1 MKTIIIIISLG
12 LALFIFGACGKYL
25 DVQSNNKLV
34 VPKELD
40 DLQKLLDNVRV
51 MNNNFC
57 SRGEKACDDY
67 FIPENNY
74 KVLNDV
80 EKLDYIWEDSQ
91 YNFSNDWSSMYNV
104 VYVAN
109 LVLERLSKIDRN
121 EQNATKWDGIKGAAL
136 FFRAN
141 SYLSLLW
148 TYSKAYQQNTAETDL
163 GIVLRETSD
172 FNVKS
177 VRASVKD
184 SYKKVIA
191 DLETSMSLLSM
202 EPDHVV
208 QPSKLA
214 VYGSLAR
221 AHLSMRQYDMASK
234 YADLYLQRRNGLLD
248 YNSSNEV
255 KLTAAF
261 PFSLFNKETTFYME
275 LKASVLTNVYS
286 NIDSMLY
293 RSYDS
298 NDLRRQAY
306 YKVLNNVINFKG
318 QYSGSALLF
327 GGVAT
332 DEMYLIRAE
341 CLTRAGKLAEAQAD
355 LNKLLATRYKAGTF
369 KPYLLLAGED
379 LLQLILTE
387 RRKELVYRGLR
398 WMDIKRLNLEGQEI
412 ILKRVVDGKEYKLV
426 PNENRYALPLPTD
439 VVRIAGISQNPR

>member
-1 MKTIIIIISLG
+1 MKTIIISITLG
-12 LALFIFGACGKYL
+12 FATLIFGACDKYL

-67 FIPENNY
+67 FIPESNY
-74 KVLNDV
+74 KALNDV

-104 VYVAN
+104 VYIAN
-109 LVLERLSKIDRN
+109 LVLERLDKIDRN
-121 EQNATKWDGIKGAAL
+121 EQNAAKWDGIKGAAL

-148 TYSKAYQQNTAETDL
+148 TYAKAYQKNAAETDL

-177 VRASVKD
+177 VRASVED
-184 SYKKVIA
+184 SYRKVIT
-191 DLETSMSLLSM
+191 DLETSISLLPLES
-202 EPDHVV
+202 DHVV
-208 QPSKLA
+208 QPSKPA
-214 VYGSLAR
+214 VYGVLAR
-221 AHLSMRQYDMASK
+221 AYLSMRQYDLALK
-234 YADLYLQRRNGLLD
+234 YVELYLQRRNELLD
-248 YNSSNEV
+248 YNNSNEV
-255 KLTAAF
+255 KLTASF

-275 LKASVLTNVYS
+275 LKPTILSNSYS
-286 NIDSMLY
+286 NIDSVLY

-298 NDLRRQAY
+298 NDLRKQGY
-306 YKVLNNVINFKG
+306 FKVLNNVINFKG
-318 QYSGSALLF
+318 QYSGSTLLF
-327 GGVAT
+327 GGAAT
-332 DEMYLIRAE
+332 DEMYLMRAE
-341 CLTRAGKLAEAQAD
+341 CLARAGKLVEAQAD
-355 LNKLLATRYKAGTF
+355 LNKLLATRYKTGTY
-369 KPYLLLAGED
+369 KPYLFMDSGEV
-379 LLQLILTE
+379 LKVILIE

-412 ILKRVVDGKEYKLV
+412 ILKRVVDGKEYRLL
-426 PNENRYALPLPTD
+426 PNENRYALPLPAD
-439 VVRIAGISQNPR
+439 IVRIAGIPQNPR

>member
-1 MKTIIIIISLG
+1 MKTIIISITLG
-12 LALFIFGACGKYL
+12 FATLIFGACDKYL

-67 FIPENNY
+67 FIPESNY
-74 KVLNDV
+74 KALNDV

-104 VYVAN
+104 VYIAN
-109 LVLERLSKIDRN
+109 LVLERLDKIDRN
-121 EQNATKWDGIKGAAL
+121 EQNAAKWDGIKGAAL

-148 TYSKAYQQNTAETDL
+148 TYAKAYEQNTAETDL

-177 VRASVKD
+177 VRASVDD
-184 SYKKVIA
+184 SYRKVIT
-191 DLETSMSLLSM
+191 DLEASISLLPLES
-202 EPDHVV
+202 DHVV
-208 QPSKLA
+208 QPSKPA
-214 VYGSLAR
+214 VYGVLAR
-221 AHLSMRQYDMASK
+221 AYLSMRQYDLALK
-234 YADLYLQRRNGLLD
+234 YAELYLQGRNELLD
-248 YNSSNEV
+248 YNNSNEV
-255 KLTAAF
+255 KLTASF

-275 LKASVLTNVYS
+275 LKATILSNAYS
-286 NIDSMLY
+286 NIDSVLY

-298 NDLRRQAY
+298 NDLRKQAY
-306 YKVLNNVINFKG
+306 FKVLNNVINFKG

-332 DEMYLIRAE
+332 DEIYLIRAE
-341 CLTRAGKLAEAQAD
+341 CLARAGKLVEAQAD
-355 LNKLLATRYKAGTF
+355 LNKLLATRYKAETY
-369 KPYLLLAGED
+369 KPYLLTEAREVLKV
-379 LLQLILTE
+379 ILSE

-398 WMDIKRLNLEGQEI
+398 WIDIKRLNLEGQEI
-412 ILKRVVDGKEYKLV
+412 VLKRIVDGKEYRLV
-426 PNENRYALPLPTD
+426 PNENRYALPLPAD
-439 VVRIAGISQNPR
+439 IVRIAGIPQNPR

>member
-1 MKTIIIIISLG
+1 MKTIIISITLG
-12 LALFIFGACGKYL
+12 FATLIFGACDKYL

-67 FIPENNY
+67 FIPESNY
-74 KVLNDV
+74 KALNDV

-104 VYVAN
+104 VYIAN
-109 LVLERLSKIDRN
+109 LVLERLDKIDRN
-121 EQNATKWDGIKGAAL
+121 EQNAAKWDGIKGAAL

-148 TYSKAYQQNTAETDL
+148 TYAKAYQQNAAETDL

-177 VRASVKD
+177 VRASVED
-184 SYKKVIA
+184 SYRKVIT
-191 DLETSMSLLSM
+191 DLEASISLLPLES
-202 EPDHVV
+202 DHVV
-208 QPSKLA
+208 QPSKPA
-214 VYGSLAR
+214 VYGVLAR
-221 AHLSMRQYDMASK
+221 AYLSMRQYDLALK
-234 YADLYLQRRNGLLD
+234 YVELYLQGRNELLD
-248 YNSSNEV
+248 YNNSNEV
-255 KLTAAF
+255 KLTASF

-275 LKASVLTNVYS
+275 LKATILSNAYS
-286 NIDSMLY
+286 NIDSVLY

-298 NDLRRQAY
+298 NDLRKQAY
-306 YKVLNNVINFKG
+306 FKVLNNVINFKG
-318 QYSGSALLF
+318 QYSGSTLLF

-332 DEMYLIRAE
+332 DEIYLIRAE
-341 CLTRAGKLAEAQAD
+341 CLARAGKLVEAQAD
-355 LNKLLATRYKAGTF
+355 LNKLLATRYKAETY
-369 KPYLLLAGED
+369 KPYLLTEAREVLKV
-379 LLQLILTE
+379 ILSE

-398 WMDIKRLNLEGQEI
+398 WIDIKRLNLEGQEI
-412 ILKRVVDGKEYKLV
+412 VLKRVVDGKEYRLV
-426 PNENRYALPLPTD
+426 PNENRYALPLPAD
-439 VVRIAGISQNPR
+439 IVRIAGIPQNPR

>member
-1 MKTIIIIISLG
+1 MKTIIISITLG
-12 LALFIFGACGKYL
+12 FATLIFGACDKYL

-67 FIPENNY
+67 FIPESNY
-74 KVLNDV
+74 KALNDV

-104 VYVAN
+104 VYIAN
-109 LVLERLSKIDRN
+109 LVLERLDKIDRN
-121 EQNATKWDGIKGAAL
+121 EQNAAKWDGIKGAAL

-148 TYSKAYQQNTAETDL
+148 TYAKAYEQNTAETDL

-177 VRASVKD
+177 VRASVDD
-184 SYKKVIA
+184 SYRKVIT
-191 DLETSMSLLSM
+191 DLEASISLLPLES
-202 EPDHVV
+202 DHVV
-208 QPSKLA
+208 QPSKPA
-214 VYGSLAR
+214 VYGVLAR
-221 AHLSMRQYDMASK
+221 AYLSMRQYDLALK
-234 YADLYLQRRNGLLD
+234 YVELYLQGRNELLD
-248 YNSSNEV
+248 YNNSNEV
-255 KLTAAF
+255 KLTASF

-275 LKASVLTNVYS
+275 LKATILSNAYS
-286 NIDSMLY
+286 NIDSALY

-298 NDLRRQAY
+298 NDLRKQAY
-306 YKVLNNVINFKG
+306 FKVLNNVINFKG

-332 DEMYLIRAE
+332 DEIYLIRAE
-341 CLTRAGKLAEAQAD
+341 CLARAGKLVEAQAD
-355 LNKLLATRYKAGTF
+355 LNKLLATRYKAETY
-369 KPYLLLAGED
+369 KPYLLTEAREVLKV
-379 LLQLILTE
+379 ILSE

-398 WMDIKRLNLEGQEI
+398 WIDIKRLNLEGQEI
-412 ILKRVVDGKEYKLV
+412 VLKRVVDGKEYRLV
-426 PNENRYALPLPTD
+426 PNENRYALPLPAD
-439 VVRIAGISQNPR
+439 IVRIAGIPQNPR

>member
-1 MKTIIIIISLG
+1 MKTIIIIITLG
-12 LALFIFGACGKYL
+12 FATLIFGACDKYL

-67 FIPENNY
+67 FIPESNY
-74 KVLNDV
+74 KALNDV

-104 VYVAN
+104 VYIAN
-109 LVLERLSKIDRN
+109 LVLERLDKIDRN
-121 EQNATKWDGIKGAAL
+121 EQNAAKWDGIKGAAL

-148 TYSKAYQQNTAETDL
+148 TYAKAYQQNAAETDL

-177 VRASVKD
+177 VRASVED
-184 SYKKVIA
+184 SYRKVIT
-191 DLETSMSLLSM
+191 DLEASILLLPL
-202 EPDHVV
+202 EPNHVV
-208 QPSKLA
+208 QPSKPA
-214 VYGSLAR
+214 VYGVLAR
-221 AHLSMRQYDMASK
+221 AYLSMRQYDLALK
-234 YADLYLQRRNGLLD
+234 YVELYLQVRNELLD
-248 YNSSNEV
+248 YNNSNEV
-255 KLTAAF
+255 KLTASF
-261 PFSLFNKETTFYME
+261 SFSLFNKETTFYME
-275 LKASVLTNVYS
+275 LKATILSNAYS
-286 NIDSMLY
+286 NIDSVLY

-298 NDLRRQAY
+298 NDLRKQAY
-306 YKVLNNVINFKG
+306 FKVTANTVNFKG

-341 CLTRAGKLAEAQAD
+341 CLARAGKLVEAQAD
-355 LNKLLATRYKAGTF
+355 LNKLLATRYKAGTY
-369 KPYLLLAGED
+369 KSYLLTDTGEV
-379 LLQLILTE
+379 LKVILSE

-412 ILKRVVDGKEYKLV
+412 ILKRVVDGKEYRLV
-426 PNENRYALPLPTD
+426 PNENRYALPLPAD
-439 VVRIAGISQNPR
+439 IVRIAGIPQNPR

>member
-1 MKTIIIIISLG
+1 MKAILIIITLSVAIL
-12 LALFIFGACGKYL
+12 IFGACDKYL

-40 DLQKLLDNVRV
+40 DLQKLLDNVRI

-67 FIPENNY
+67 FVPEINY
-74 KVLNDV
+74 KALNDV

-104 VYVAN
+104 VYIAN
-109 LVLERLSKIDRN
+109 LVLERIDKIDRN
-121 EQNATKWDGIKGAAL
+121 EQNAAKWDGVKGAAL

-148 TYSKAYQQNTAETDL
+148 TYAKAYQQNTAETDL

-177 VRASVKD
+177 VRASVDD
-184 SYKKVIA
+184 SYKKVVA
-191 DLETSMSLLSM
+191 DLETSISLLPL

-214 VYGSLAR
+214 VYGVLAR
-221 AHLSMRQYDMASK
+221 AHLSMRQYDLALK
-234 YADLYLQRRNGLLD
+234 YADLYLQRRNELLD
-248 YNSSNEV
+248 YNNSNEV

-275 LKASVLTNVYS
+275 LKPTILSNAYS
-286 NIDSMLY
+286 NIDSVLY

-298 NDLRRQAY
+298 NDLRKQAY
-306 YKVLNNVINFKG
+306 FKLTANTVNFKG
-318 QYSGSALLF
+318 QYSGSTLLF

-332 DEMYLIRAE
+332 DEIYLIRAE
-341 CLTRAGKLAEAQAD
+341 CLARAGKLVEAQAD
-355 LNKLLATRYKAGTF
+355 LNNLLATRYKARTY
-369 KPYLLLAGED
+369 KPY
-379 LLQLILTE
+379 ILTESGEVLKVILSE

-412 ILKRVVDGKEYKLV
+412 VLKRLVDGKEYRLL
-426 PNENRYALPLPTD
+426 PNENRYALPLPAD
-439 VVRIAGISQNPR
+439 IVRIAGIPQNPR

>member
-1 MKTIIIIISLG
+1 MRTTFVIITLSFA
-12 LALFIFGACGKYL
+12 ALFFGACDKYL

-34 VPKELD
+34 VPKELE

-67 FIPENNY
+67 YVPENNY
-74 KVLNDV
+74 KGLNDV

-104 VYVAN
+104 VYIAN
-109 LVLERLSKIDRN
+109 LVLERLDKIERN
-121 EQNATKWDGIKGAAL
+121 EQNAAKWDGIKGAAL

-148 TYSKAYQQNTAETDL
+148 TYAKAYQQNTAETDL

-177 VRASVKD
+177 VRASVED

-191 DLETSMSLLSM
+191 DLETSISLLPLES
-202 EPDHVV
+202 DHVV
-208 QPSKLA
+208 QTSKPA
-214 VYGSLAR
+214 VYGILAR
-221 AHLSMRQYDMASK
+221 AHLSMRQYDLALK
-234 YADLYLQRRNGLLD
+234 YADLYLQRRNELLD
-248 YNSSNEV
+248 YNNSNEV

-275 LKASVLTNVYS
+275 LKATILTNVYS

-293 RSYDS
+293 RSYDP
-298 NDLRRQAY
+298 NDLRKQAY
-306 YKVLNNVINFKG
+306 FKLTANTINFKG
-318 QYSGSALLF
+318 QYSGSTLLF
-327 GGVAT
+327 GGVTT
-332 DEMYLIRAE
+332 DEMYLVRAE
-341 CLTRAGKLAEAQAD
+341 CLARAGKLVEAQAD
-355 LNKLLATRYKAGTF
+355 LNKLLATRYKAGTY
-369 KPYLLLAGED
+369 KPYLLTEAEEILE
-379 LLQLILTE
+379 LILNE

-412 ILKRVVDGKEYKLV
+412 ILRRIVDGREYKLA
-426 PNENRYALPLPTD
+426 PNENRYALPLPAD
-439 VVRIAGISQNPR
+439 VVRIAGIPQNPR